1 MKINIP
7 PVKKPRIEMLPLMDI
22 VFLLLVVFVYSMLSM
37 SVHHGMPV
45 TLPVSSVTKVEKS
58 LILSVT
64 IKNNDLIYVDNEPVL
79 LENLTKILAEKSK
92 DQRNPGVLL
101 FAEKSISYQSLF
113 KVLDQI
119 KMAGLSR
126 ISLQAEPENNPSP
139 GTDLS
144 PGNNLMK
151 VKP

>member
-58 LILSVT
+58 IILSVT
-64 IKNNDLIYVDNEPVL
+64 IKNNNLIYVDNEPVL
-79 LENLTKILAEKSK
+79 LKNLTKILTDKSK
-92 DQRNPGVLL
+92 DQINPGVLL

-119 KMAGLSR
+119 KMAGLSK
-126 ISLQAEPENNPSP
+126 ISLQAEPETDLLIENNLLP
-139 GTDLS
+139 GTDL
-144 PGNNLMK
+144 LK